1 MPPRVVD
8 PLAREAARRRAV
20 DVLRLAAAI
29 AEYGAGQVGNGLGP
43 DQARRAVVDAAA
55 ELEAAAAALR
65 RLARLDRLDP
75 AGRRRLAA
83 ELAADGISQRQIAAR
98 LGVTK
103 KVIWDDLRRAGW
115 VYPGSPR

>member
-1 MPPRVVD
+1 VPPRVVD

-43 DQARRAVVDAAA
+43 EEARRAVVDAAA
-55 ELEAAAAALR
+55 ELEAVAAALR
-65 RLARLDRLDP
+65 RLARPDRLDR

-83 ELAADGISQRQIAAR
+83 DLAAGGLSQEAIAAR
-98 LGVTK
+98 LGVARST
-103 KVIWDDLRRAGW
+103 VWSDLRRAGW